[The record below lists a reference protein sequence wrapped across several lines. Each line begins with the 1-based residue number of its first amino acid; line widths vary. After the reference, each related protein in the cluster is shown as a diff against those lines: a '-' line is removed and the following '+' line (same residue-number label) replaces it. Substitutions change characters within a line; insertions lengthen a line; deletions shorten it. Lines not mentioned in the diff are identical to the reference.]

1 MQNFRAI
8 LGADDDVVDPVEED
22 RFRRVRP
29 CGSVRRP
36 VLLVV
41 NFFQVEVDNVV
52 LLVGQEL
59 VVTVHPPAWLV
70 ALLFQPVEDQ
80 LGAKGDD
87 FDWQRELTE
96 LVDQLAF
103 VNDPN
108 DLVGGIGNDLFPEEG
123 ATATL
128 DSLKS
133 SLTSS
138 APSMHRSMVNVINI
152 LDGNPQ
158 VTGLLSR
165 PGEVVTPMMSVSC
178 LPEPVTEFID
188 HGGPWSPFPGRR
200 SCRLNVLDG
209 FPSRLCF

>member
-1 MQNFRAI
+1 MDQFVGQFYR
-8 LGADDDVVDPVEED
+8 
-22 RFRRVRP
+22 
-29 CGSVRRP
+29 
-36 VLLVV
+36 VV
-41 NFFQVEVDNVV
+41 NFFQVEVDDVV
-52 LLVGQEL
+52 LFISQEL
-59 VVTVHPPAWLV
+59 VVTIHPPAWLV

-108 DLVGGIGNDLFPEEG
+108 DLVGGIGNNLFPEEG
-123 ATATL
+123 ATTTL
-128 DSLKS
+128 DSLEVVAD
-133 SLTSS
+133 LVGPVD
-138 APSMHRSMVNVINI
+138 AQIDVVNVVNI

-165 PGEVVTPMMSVSC
+165 PGGGRDPDDVGE
-178 LPEPVTEFID
+178 LAFLNLLTEFID
-188 HGGPWSPFPGRR
+188 HVADRGAR
-200 SCRLNVLDG
+200 SQADDHAGLNVLDG